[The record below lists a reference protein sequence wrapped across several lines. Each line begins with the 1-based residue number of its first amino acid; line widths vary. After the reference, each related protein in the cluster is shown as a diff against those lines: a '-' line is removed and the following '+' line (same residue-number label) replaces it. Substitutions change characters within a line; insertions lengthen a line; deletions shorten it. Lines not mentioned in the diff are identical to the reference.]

1 MKVNQCFESDMGN
14 IHTDTHSYHYPALQ
28 LLSFYNWAELILQ
41 RMDQNLFWEE
51 IKVVLGTIIQEKLG
65 KADTAHGKGALIT
78 PGRPSDLWI
87 HLFSMR
93 SRDCCSHI
101 LTHCNSHAAHSLRFP
116 KHTLSLHTKIT
127 QLVNGHQ
134 HAVHKMTMHVIICRK
149 MNEKT
154 EVQTREADYVCRE
167 CYFPWKVVTPPPPWQ

>member
-1 MKVNQCFESDMGN
+1 MKVNQCFESDMADSN
-14 IHTDTHSYHYPALQ
+14 HTDTHSYHYPALQ

-78 PGRPSDLWI
+78 LAGLQI
-87 HLFSMR
+87 TGFTFFSMR

-101 LTHCNSHAAHSLRFP
+101 LTYCNSHAAHSLRFS
-116 KHTLSLHTKIT
+116 KHTLSLHTRA
-127 QLVNGHQ
+127 LVNGHQ
-134 HAVHKMTMHVIICRK
+134 HVVHEMTMHV
-149 MNEKT
+149 E
-154 EVQTREADYVCRE
+154 QTMI
-167 CYFPWKVVTPPPPWQ
+167 